1 MPITDNERHEA
12 RLEAAFEAARAA
24 RPEPSADLMA
34 RVLADAEASQA
45 GFTATPGARAR
56 PRYGYLRQFFEALGG
71 WPAMA
76 GLTAAGIAGVW
87 LGVSPD
93 VGLSDALASFLGAG
107 DMVSY
112 TVDVMPGA
120 ELGLAWD
127 EGAL

>member
-1 MPITDNERHEA
+1 MPMTDDDRQET

-24 RPEPSADLMA
+24 RPEPSAELMA
-34 RVLADAEASQA
+34 RVLADAEAAQA
-45 GFTATPGARAR
+45 GFAPAPAPR
-56 PRYGYLRQFFEALGG
+56 PRSGYLRQFFETLGG

-76 GLTAAGIAGVW
+76 GLTAAGVAGIW

-93 VGLSDALASFLGAG
+93 VGLSDALASYLGAG
-107 DMVSY
+107 DTASY